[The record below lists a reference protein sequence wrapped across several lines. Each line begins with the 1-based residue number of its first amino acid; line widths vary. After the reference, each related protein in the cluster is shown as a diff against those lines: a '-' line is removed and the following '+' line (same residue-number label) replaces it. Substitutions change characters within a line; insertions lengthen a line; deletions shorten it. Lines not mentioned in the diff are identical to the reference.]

1 MEENNLEPNEI
12 YYNQQEEGALEHIS
26 ALRPQNLKTF
36 IGQKKNIHNLKIF
49 IEAAQKRKQP
59 LDHILISGPPGLG
72 KTTLA
77 KIISNEMKAPFVAT
91 TAPALEKTGDLA
103 AILSSLEQNSVLF
116 IDEIHR
122 LKPVLEEVLYSA
134 MEDFSMDIVIG
145 QGVGAKTVQIH
156 LNPFTLIGAT
166 TRAGMLSAPLR
177 TRFGIDLRL
186 DFYENEDLCHIVKAK
201 AQALKIQV
209 TPESTLEIA
218 KRSRGTPRILLKL
231 LKRVW
236 DFSLVANK
244 KNIDLAIT
252 QTALTQMGIDNQ
264 GLSEEDRKILEIM
277 VKNYSGGPVGLQT
290 LAIALG
296 DSEDSLEDIYEPFL
310 IRQGFIKK
318 TPRGRVATAKAYE
331 FLQIPCS
338 QQQTGLF

>member
-1 MEENNLEPNEI
+1 MEENNLEPNAI
-12 YYNQQEEGALEHIS
+12 FYNQQEEGELEHIS
-26 ALRPQNLKTF
+26 ALRPQYLNTF

-49 IEAAQKRKQP
+49 IEAAQKRKQS

-77 KIISNEMKAPFVAT
+77 KIISNEMKTPFVAT

-103 AILSSLEQNSVLF
+103 AILSSLEKNSVLF

-134 MEDFSMDIVIG
+134 MEDFSMDIIIG

-186 DFYENEDLCHIVKAK
+186 DFYETEDLCHIVKAK
-201 AQALKIQV
+201 AQALKIQI

-218 KRSRGTPRILLKL
+218 KR
-231 LKRVW
+231 
-236 DFSLVANK
+236 
-244 KNIDLAIT
+244 
-252 QTALTQMGIDNQ
+252 
-264 GLSEEDRKILEIM
+264 
-277 VKNYSGGPVGLQT
+277 
-290 LAIALG
+290 
-296 DSEDSLEDIYEPFL
+296 
-310 IRQGFIKK
+310 
-318 TPRGRVATAKAYE
+318 
-331 FLQIPCS
+331 
-338 QQQTGLF
+338 

>member
-1 MEENNLEPNEI
+1 METHNPALNEI
-12 YYNQQEEGALEHIS
+12 FHQQHASGELENLP
-26 ALRPQNLKTF
+26 ALRPQTLESF
-36 IGQKKNIHNLKIF
+36 IGQKKNIENLKVF
-49 IEAAQKRKQP
+49 IEAAKKRKQAI
-59 LDHILISGPPGLG
+59 DHILISGPPGLG

-77 KIISNEMKAPFVAT
+77 KIVSNEMKSEFIAT

-103 AILSSLEQNSVLF
+103 AILSGLEKNSVLF

-134 MEDFSMDIVIG
+134 MEDFAMDIVIG
-145 QGVGAKTVQIH
+145 QGAGAKTVRIH

-186 DFYENEDLCHIVKAK
+186 DFYENDDLCQILDAKAK
-201 AQALKIQV
+201 ALEIEV
-209 TPESTLEIA
+209 SHESRIEIA

-236 DFSLVANK
+236 DFSLVAGRKGIDIDTTQNAL
-244 KNIDLAIT
+244 KN
-252 QTALTQMGIDNQ
+252 MGIDSE
-264 GLSEEDRKILEIM
+264 GLSEEDRKIIEIM
-277 VKNYSGGPVGLQT
+277 IQHYGGGPVGLQT

-310 IRQGFIKK
+310 IRKGFIKK
-318 TPRGRVATAKAYE
+318 TPRGRVATVKAYE
-331 FLQIPCS
+331 YS
-338 QQQTGLF
+338 GLAFPEQNSLF